1 VSAEQHHTA
10 GHSHQPGGHHPESHE
25 HHEEPPE
32 ETLAPDE
39 SPTPLWLPVL
49 GAVLFFVAFIVIAAF

>member
-1 VSAEQHHTA
+1 VARVSAQQHH
-10 GHSHQPGGHHPESHE
+10 HSASAHHAAHDLHDEPG
-25 HHEEPPE
+25 E

-49 GAVLFFVAFIVIAAF
+49 GAVLFFVAFILIAAF